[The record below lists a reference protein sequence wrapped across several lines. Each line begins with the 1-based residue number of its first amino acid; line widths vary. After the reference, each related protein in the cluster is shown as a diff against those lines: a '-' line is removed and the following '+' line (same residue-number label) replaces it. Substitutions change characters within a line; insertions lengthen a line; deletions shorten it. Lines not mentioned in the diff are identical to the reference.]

1 MPENVGRGTMEVDF
15 SANSLPC
22 SVERALGV
30 VFFAAKQE
38 VLRIPGIEVVRIK
51 RPGPI
56 DQVFLCV
63 DADKIASLSEN
74 NKIIVI

>member
-1 MPENVGRGTMEVDF
+1 MDKI
-15 SANSLPC
+15 
-22 SVERALGV
+22 
-30 VFFAAKQE
+30 AKRLKDYIE
-38 VLRIPGIEVVRIK
+38 AHPFDPGDSDCETVQTIVRIK